1 MLSALVDF
9 VDMPDLVQDLP
20 KFSLEELNQVSINRF
35 FSRFKDSVVE
45 LTKAK
50 IRSKKNNIQKTL
62 KQYLDNKE
70 RVSID
75 ENYKHE
81 LFKAIET
88 ILP

>member
-1 MLSALVDF
+1 MLSALVNF
-9 VDMPDLVQDLP
+9 VDMPDLVQDMP
-20 KFSLEELNQVSINRF
+20 NYNLEELNQLSINRF
-35 FSRFKDSVVE
+35 FNRFKDTVVE

-62 KQYLDNKE
+62 KQYLDNSE

-75 ENYKHE
+75 ENYKNE
-81 LFKAIET
+81 LLKAIES

>member
-1 MLSALVDF
+1 
-9 VDMPDLVQDLP
+9 MPDLVQDMP
-20 KFSLEELNQVSINRF
+20 NYNLEELNQLSINRF
-35 FSRFKDSVVE
+35 FNRFKDTVVE

-62 KQYLDNKE
+62 KQYLDNSE

-75 ENYKHE
+75 ENYKNE
-81 LFKAIET
+81 LLKAIES